1 MDGFVFWM
9 TFCILVLFG
18 FIVFAILTAAATRAG
33 DTIANI
39 AFVAATIFIVGIA
52 VYAYVYTPKAFHLGE
67 GVLRIERAAGDVT
80 IPLPSVS
87 EVKPL
92 DVFLGLTLKA
102 PPGGNSGLFGIY
114 GTFYR
119 TDLGKFQMYSRRANQ
134 TVLLVTTHGTVVVA
148 PERRDEF
155 IASVRQEIGV

>member
-18 FIVFAILTAAATRAG
+18 FIVVAMLTAVTTRVGATIVNLAL
-33 DTIANI
+33 
-39 AFVAATIFIVGIA
+39 VAAAIFVVGVA
-52 VYAYVYTPKAFHLGE
+52 VFAYVYTPKAFQLGG
-67 GVLRIERAAGDVT
+67 GVLRIERPAGEVA
-80 IPLPSVS
+80 IPLDSVS
-87 EVKPL
+87 DVKPL

-119 TDLGKFQMYSRRANQ
+119 TDLGKFQMDSRRASQ
-134 TVLLVTTHGTVVVA
+134 TVLLVTNHGT
-148 PERRDEF
+148 RRDEF
-155 IASVRQEIGV
+155 IATVRQEIGV